1 MTQDVRT
8 IAVIGCGVIG
18 IGWAILFISCGL
30 KVIISDPAE
39 GAHKSLKRYLKQSRS
54 YFEERGDF
62 NKLSS
67 NYEFIFDIMTRL
79 PEVDFVQENGP
90 ERVKFKQSLIE
101 RLDENARPGVIIASS
116 SSGLP
121 SSAFIQKY
129 KKDPSRI
136 LIGHPFNPP
145 HLIPLVKVIPHPNT
159 SPKSISSTLAFY
171 RSLGKKPIL
180 LHQEVPDFVSNHLQ
194 AAINNE
200 AYSLISR
207 GIMSAKD
214 LNIAI
219 TQGPGLR

>member
-79 PEVDFVQENGP
+79 PEVDFVQE
-90 ERVKFKQSLIE
+90 VSFCFKESKLQLTILFIE
-101 RLDENARPGVIIASS
+101 W
-116 SSGLP
+116 
-121 SSAFIQKY
+121 
-129 KKDPSRI
+129 SR
-136 LIGHPFNPP
+136 
-145 HLIPLVKVIPHPNT
+145 
-159 SPKSISSTLAFY
+159 AC
-171 RSLGKKPIL
+171 
-180 LHQEVPDFVSNHLQ
+180 
-194 AAINNE
+194 
-200 AYSLISR
+200 
-207 GIMSAKD
+207 
-214 LNIAI
+214 
-219 TQGPGLR
+219 